1 MRDQSAGLRIEAR
14 KRSVTTKE
22 KLFCSVS
29 ADDRRISLSV
39 DGHGVFYFEF
49 PISDMPALDN
59 FDFAIWAVLPFAMR
73 VGKDIHINGA
83 VSNRVVASAEK
94 VADVWEKWLPY
105 HFTRVR
111 ITADETSDAADEAT
125 GALSFYS
132 GGVDS
137 THAIL
142 KACEQEGE
150 LSDGLTV
157 HGMDYAHDDD
167 AKFQGFLDRIRPFHE
182 KYLKTYRIVRT
193 NIYDLYAQTDINI
206 GTHHITHVFTLFAAG
221 SIYSG
226 YAEYRIASDHR
237 LDHQF
242 VVMPYGSNL
251 ATNRLMQSK
260 NGSLRTMD
268 DDISRTAKVAYLA
281 RSGIDLRSISMCQVA
296 SAQPRNCGKCRK
308 CARTKANFK
317 AVGLEIPDMFIDN
330 GFDPA
335 WSDVLDFRHPGD
347 HLYTGDILSEV
358 ENAGREDVFPG
369 YHRLRERFIAETKL
383 VKHSVLYRYRYSLR
397 LFMLDFLPE
406 NVQNAV
412 RRAKKLLP
420 GR

>member
-1 MRDQSAGLRIEAR
+1 MRI
-14 KRSVTTKE
+14 RSVTSKP
-22 KLFCSVS
+22 KLICSVS
-29 ADDRRISLSV
+29 VDDKRISLAV
-39 DGHGVFYFEF
+39 QGHGVFFFEF
-49 PISDMPALDN
+49 PISDTPELDN
-59 FDFAIWAVLPFAMR
+59 LDFAIWAVLPFAMR
-73 VGKDIHINGA
+73 VGKDIHINGV
-83 VSNRVVASAEK
+83 VSNRVIASAEM

-111 ITADETSDAADEAT
+111 VSAEETTSTTGDAS

-142 KACEQEGE
+142 KAHEREGE

-157 HGMDYAHDDD
+157 HGMDYSHDDD
-167 AKFQGFLDRIRPFHE
+167 GKFQGFLDRIRPFFE
-182 KYLKTYRIVRT
+182 TYLKKYMIVRT
-193 NIYDLYAQTDINI
+193 NIYDLYKQTDINI
-206 GTHHITHVFTLFAAG
+206 GTHHITHIFTLFASG
-221 SIYSG
+221 SIFSA

-251 ATNRLMQSK
+251 ATNRLMKSK
-260 NGSLRTMD
+260 NGRLRSMD
-268 DDISRTAKVAYLA
+268 DDISRTAKIAYLA
-281 RSGIDLRSISMCQVA
+281 KSGLDLRCISMCQVA

-308 CARTKANFK
+308 CARTKANFV

-330 GFDPA
+330 SFDPA
-335 WSDVLDFRHPGD
+335 WCDVLDFRHPGD

-369 YHRLRERFIAETKL
+369 YHALRKRFVAETKL
-383 VKHSVLYRYRYSLR
+383 VKRSVLYRYRGSLR

-406 NVQNAV
+406 TTQDHV
-412 RRAKKLLP
+412 RRVKRLF
-420 GR
+420 GFR